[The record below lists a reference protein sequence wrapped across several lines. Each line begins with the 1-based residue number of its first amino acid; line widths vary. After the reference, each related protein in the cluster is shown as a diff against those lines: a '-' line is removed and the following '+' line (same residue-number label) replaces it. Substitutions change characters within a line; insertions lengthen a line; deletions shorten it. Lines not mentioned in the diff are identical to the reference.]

1 MFEKKYLNTLINH
14 VVFTIDNI
22 FKEKESSPN
31 LLNYLYLITT
41 GMILTYGDEI
51 VEKIYKTLDKINFI
65 SNLSKSATF
74 PYNYS
79 PTNSNYLKEFI
90 KINSFNSISFIYELE
105 FPEIN
110 NSSIKTL
117 EYLTYELNSIL
128 FYKKQEISFKE
139 NIKVKFNY
147 LTSNIVQTY
156 YNSEIKTIDKVFN
169 LLQTEE
175 IIKVILSLPNQDIK
189 NTKFKK
195 ALNYLKN
202 INGEI
207 YKIEGLDIIVTLLR
221 PLFNM
226 DDIKKIL
233 NSANNKLIEKEFEQ
247 ILGNNAYKKISQK
260 IESLNKL
267 ISNSKIDNNYY
278 NLSLKYIDIK
288 NNFINRYINLK
299 YAYDTI

>member
-128 FYKKQEISFKE
+128 FYKVIMRG
-139 NIKVKFNY
+139 
-147 LTSNIVQTY
+147 Y
-156 YNSEIKTIDKVFN
+156 YED
-169 LLQTEE
+169 
-175 IIKVILSLPNQDIK
+175 
-189 NTKFKK
+189 FKK
-195 ALNYLKN
+195 SF
-202 INGEI
+202 
-207 YKIEGLDIIVTLLR
+207 IVYSYYYSDCYF
-221 PLFNM
+221 LF
-226 DDIKKIL
+226 
-233 NSANNKLIEKEFEQ
+233 
-247 ILGNNAYKKISQK
+247 Y
-260 IESLNKL
+260 
-267 ISNSKIDNNYY
+267 SNWLQNV
-278 NLSLKYIDIK
+278 
-288 NNFINRYINLK
+288 
-299 YAYDTI
+299 